1 MNMFDINLVDR
12 IINFIEK
19 RYYFFLVII
28 LSTAVFNIFYN
39 LGITPINSW
48 DEARHGVNAYEM
60 IKKNNYIVN
69 TYAYN
74 NDYWN
79 LKPPVSYWA
88 IILGYRIAGFN
99 ALGLRLL
106 SAIAGVLTI
115 LAVNIFVLYNQ
126 GRIASLIST
135 AVLTTTAPFIL
146 EHCSRSGDA
155 DSIFILFFTISII
168 CSMLSEKNILWL
180 YGSGF
185 NFAMAFLTKSWHAG
199 SIAIIMVIYLTING
213 ALFRMSKK
221 VVILFILSILCPIII
236 WAILR
241 YNQDGFVFF
250 KTMIG
255 YDLMARTSKT
265 LEGHIGGKCYYFE
278 HFQWSYF
285 YWFLVFISTALAVIT
300 DVSRVTLANDDKNYN
315 LCIALWIT
323 VPFLLYT
330 IAKTKIWWYIF
341 PIYPALAISIGTAS
355 SILLKVKKTN
365 IIMPILLS
373 GMIILAITKNQLLI
387 IDKIYN
393 IKSDSIQVL
402 FKNLEKH
409 PEYKG
414 KKIYIEHFEQSYWL
428 CSELYGDLVPVSGG
442 MEGFLKD
449 NSNDTMLFITKDRK
463 IDLGNNIRN
472 LKAVIE
478 NENACIY
485 IK

>member
-1 MNMFDINLVDR
+1 MNIFDTKLVDR
-12 IINFIEK
+12 ILNFIEK
-19 RYYFFLVII
+19 RYYIFLVII
-28 LSTAVFNIFYN
+28 LSIAIFNIFYN
-39 LGITPINSW
+39 LGAAPINSW

-60 IKKNNYIVN
+60 IKRNNYIVN

-88 IILGYRIAGFN
+88 IILGYRLAGFN
-99 ALGLRLL
+99 ALGLRLF
-106 SAIAGVLTI
+106 SAVAGILTI
-115 LAVNIFVLYNQ
+115 LAVTIFALYSY

-135 AVLTTTAPFIL
+135 AALTTTTPFIL

-155 DSIFILFFTISII
+155 DSIFILFFTLSIM
-168 CSMLSEKNILWL
+168 CLALAKKNIVWL
-180 YGSGF
+180 YASGF
-185 NFAMAFLTKSWHAG
+185 AFALAFLTKSWHAG
-199 SIAIIMVIYLTING
+199 SIAVIIVIYLATNRT
-213 ALFRMSKK
+213 LFKMNKK
-221 VVILFILSILCPIII
+221 EVSLFILSISLPILI
-236 WAILR
+236 WALLR
-241 YNQDGFVFF
+241 YSQDGFNFF

-285 YWFLVFISTALAVIT
+285 YWFLVFISTILAVIT
-300 DVSRVTLANDDKNYN
+300 VDDPETLADDDKNYI
-315 LCIALWIT
+315 LCISLWIT
-323 VPFLLYT
+323 IPFLLYT

-341 PIYPALAISIGTAS
+341 PIYPALAISIGAAS

-365 IIMPILLS
+365 IIMPVLLS
-373 GMIILAITKNQLLI
+373 GMIILAIAKNQLLI
-387 IDKIYN
+387 VDKISN
-393 IKSDSIQVL
+393 IKPDSIQVL

-414 KKIYIEHFEQSYWL
+414 KKIYINHFEQSYWL
-428 CSELYGDLVPVSGG
+428 CAELYGDLIPISGG
-442 MEGFLKD
+442 IEGFLKD
-449 NSNDTMLFITKDRK
+449 NNNGSMLFITKDKK

-472 LKAVIE
+472 LKVVIE

-485 IK
+485 SK